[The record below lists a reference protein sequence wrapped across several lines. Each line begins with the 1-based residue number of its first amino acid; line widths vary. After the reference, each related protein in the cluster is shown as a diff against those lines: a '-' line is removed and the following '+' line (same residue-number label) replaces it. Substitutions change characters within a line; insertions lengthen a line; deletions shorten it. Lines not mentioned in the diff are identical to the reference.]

1 MTLHPDSRV
10 VRILRWLLD
19 QDRPRSTAALAADLG
34 LSQRVIR
41 YRLGAAESVLQ
52 SRRLELI
59 RQRGTGLWVRGDA
72 EAIADLRAELAVLSK
87 TPRVYA
93 REERQHVLLASLLWT
108 APAATSVEKLQKILE
123 VSNPSAR
130 RDLRRAEEWLER
142 RGLLLARRP
151 GVGISLVG
159 TETTL
164 RKALVQLI
172 VESVPDDVLAEL
184 CVRPFKD
191 ARLVRVRVPA
201 GLHDYLA
208 ELPMEASARIVARCS
223 LNGTLEEG
231 NSDLV
236 FCVYLAVVATRR
248 AAGRTIAFDAG
259 QHRSLVD
266 HPVSETAAA
275 IAGAFEAEFGMR
287 LPDAEVAGVTEYL
300 LGLATLS
307 SAEVP
312 SHHEDLVDQLMQ
324 CVSER
329 LHPTLGADAELR
341 RSLAL
346 HLERLAVRLRYGLPV
361 HNPLLH
367 EVADRYPKAHEVA
380 GGLGELISGYFDAPI
395 VEDEVGYITMYL
407 SGALERSRLLPGR
420 RVLVVCPSGMATAW
434 VLVSRIQAELPQL
447 QIVDVLSSRSYEAM
461 KDLDVDLVISTVD
474 ITGDGPPVVVVNPLL
489 TPTDVRHVSDSL

>member
-1 MTLHPDSRV
+1 MSMHLDSRV

-52 SRRLELI
+52 SRELELI

-72 EAIADLRAELAVLSK
+72 EALAKLRAELAVPSH
-87 TPRVYA
+87 TQRVYA
-93 REERQHVLLASLLWT
+93 REEREHVLLASLLWA
-108 APAATSVEKLQKILE
+108 APAPTSVEKLQEILD
-123 VSNPSAR
+123 VSKASAR
-130 RDLRRAEEWLER
+130 RDLRRTEEWLER

-159 TETTL
+159 TETAL
-164 RKALVQLI
+164 RKALIQLI

-184 CVRPFKD
+184 CLRRFKE

-208 ELPMEASARIVARCS
+208 DLPMEASARIVARCS
-223 LNGTLEEG
+223 LTGTLEEG

-236 FCVYLAVVATRR
+236 FCVYLAVMATRL
-248 AAGRTIAFDAG
+248 AAGRTIALDAG
-259 QHRSLVD
+259 QHRSLAD

-275 IAGAFEAEFGMR
+275 IAGAFEAEFGLR

-307 SAEVP
+307 SAERP
-312 SHHEDLVDQLMQ
+312 SHHEDLVDQLMEH
-324 CVSER
+324 VSER

-367 EVADRYPKAHEVA
+367 EVADRYPKAYEVA
-380 GGLGELISGYFDAPI
+380 TGLGELIAGYFDATI
-395 VEDEVGYITMYL
+395 VEDEVGYVTMYL

-434 VLVSRIQAELPQL
+434 ILVSRLQAELPQL
-447 QIVDVLSSRSYEAM
+447 QVVNVLSSRSYQASEN
-461 KDLDVDLVISTVD
+461 LDVDLVISTVG
-474 ITGDGPPVVVVNPLL
+474 ITGEGPPVLVVNPLL
-489 TPTDVRHVSDSL
+489 TPTDVRRVSDHL